1 MGGGVPVVQ
10 ANACSPI
17 RVKHDDG
24 KAQELRRQAKGIGN
38 GTIHHLNTTDLSF
51 LERKPSFYL
60 PGQKITG
67 LGVPIPPLAM

>member
-1 MGGGVPVVQ
+1 MVQ

-60 PGQKITG
+60 PGAKDHWTWSPDSTTSH
-67 LGVPIPPLAM
+67 VTM